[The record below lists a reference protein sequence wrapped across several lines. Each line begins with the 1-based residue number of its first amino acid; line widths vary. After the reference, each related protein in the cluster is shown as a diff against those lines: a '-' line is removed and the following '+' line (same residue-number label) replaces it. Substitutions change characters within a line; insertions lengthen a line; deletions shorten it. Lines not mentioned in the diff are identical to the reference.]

1 LQAERPGANLS
12 PPVPPDDPVTK
23 PTHASHDTRDQ
34 TWMARHAKSLG
45 AGPPAPGVVI
55 VFTGGRAALS
65 PVRIKKGEPLS
76 LGRGDIGGRP
86 VDDGCLSRKH
96 ALVTFA
102 RGAFTVR
109 DLGSRNGTFLDGV
122 RLEGEAQKPGG
133 GVLRVGDTLLLLRAD
148 VAPYEGADIERRAGG
163 VVLGPTAR
171 RAWDACERAARADET
186 LHVTG
191 ETGAGKEL
199 AARWFHATGPRATG
213 PFVPVNCAA
222 IPPGLAERLLF
233 GARRGAYSGADADT
247 EGYVQAADGG
257 TLFLDEVAELP
268 LDVQAKLL
276 RVLESREVLALGAV
290 KPKKVT
296 LGLVSATHGDLRARV
311 AAGRFREDLYF
322 RLGRPAVVLPSLRDR
337 LEDVPHVVEGFVRG
351 VDASLAP
358 HVSLVEAALLR
369 PWPGNVRELAVEV
382 AAASRAARDEGAG
395 LVEARHLGPHAGLPM
410 AAAPGEEE
418 REPRTD
424 EAIEQALRRHGGNV
438 SAAARA
444 LGMHRTQV
452 RRWLAKKGVE
462 RTAFAEPGAAA
473 PDDAD
478 DEDSA

>member
-1 LQAERPGANLS
+1 
-12 PPVPPDDPVTK
+12 VPHDPVTK
-23 PTHASHDTRDQ
+23 PSQPSRDTRDQ
-34 TWMARHAKSLG
+34 TWMQRHAKAVG
-45 AGPPAPGVVI
+45 AGPPVPGVV
-55 VFTGGRAALS
+55 VVWSGGRPTLAPLR
-65 PVRIKKGEPLS
+65 VKKGEPLS
-76 LGRGDIGGRP
+76 IGRGDVGGRAIE
-86 VDDGCLSRKH
+86 DACMSRRH
-96 ALVTFA
+96 AVVGFA
-102 RGAFTVR
+102 RGTFTVR
-109 DLGSRNGTFLDGV
+109 DLASRNGTFLDGA
-122 RLEGEAQKPGG
+122 RLEGEAHKTGG
-133 GVLRVGDTLLLLRAD
+133 AVLRVGDTVLLLRAD
-148 VAPYEGADIERRAGG
+148 VGPFEAGEVERRPGG

-171 RAWDACERAARADET
+171 RAWDAVERAARADET

-199 AARWFHATGPRATG
+199 AARHFHATGPRASG

-233 GARRGAYSGADADT
+233 GARKGAYSGADADT

-276 RVLESREVLALGAV
+276 RVLESHEVLALGAV
-290 KPKKVT
+290 KAKKVT

-311 AAGRFREDLYF
+311 ASGRFREDLYF
-322 RLGRPAVVLPSLRDR
+322 RLGRPAVLLPPLRDR
-337 LEDVPHVVEGFVRG
+337 LEDLPNLVDGFVRA
-351 VDASLAP
+351 VDAAMAP

-382 AAASRAARDEGAG
+382 AAAARAARDEGAS

-410 AAAPGEEE
+410 ATAPADEA

-424 EAIEQALRRHGGNV
+424 DVIEQALRRAQGNV

-452 RRWLAKKGVE
+452 RRWIARRGVD
-462 RTAFAEPGAAA
+462 RTVFAEPGA
-473 PDDAD
+473 PSPGAD
-478 DEDSA
+478 DDEEA